1 MSVFRLVVRSP
12 GLAGRVPLIV
22 RCSTTG
28 ATSTDNEQTY
38 TKPVLKPLPHNAD
51 RMAPEGFFGGDIS
64 RMMGEKLGRSGAPCL
79 GAGLFLF
86 AVSKEFYQLNAEST
100 VAFAMLLGYGTLAY
114 NAGPKISAALKEKRD
129 MFVNHLYYKKRNVLN
144 TLKDGVKAMEKVEEQ
159 ASVRHNVFDVLRTNA
174 AMHREAL
181 YRARLAQVH
190 DEVLKRLDHQ
200 AELEASRRRNIQKH
214 MVTWVERQ
222 VSAGFSPEMEKRIID
237 RCISDL
243 KSVSTA

>member
-1 MSVFRLVVRSP
+1 MSVFRLVVRSQ

-28 ATSTDNEQTY
+28 AT
-38 TKPVLKPLPHNAD
+38 TKPILEPLPHNED

-79 GAGLFLF
+79 GVSVFLF
-86 AVSKEFYQLNAEST
+86 AVSKEIYQLNAEST
-100 VAFAMLLGYGTLAY
+100 VAFAMLMGYGALAY
-114 NAGPKISAALKEKRD
+114 KVGPMISDLLKQKRD
-129 MFVNHLYYKKRNVLN
+129 IFVSHLYHKKRNVLS
-144 TLKDGVKAMEKVEEQ
+144 TLKDGVRAMEKVEEQ

-181 YRARLAQVH
+181 YRARLAQVN

-222 VSAGFSPEMEKRIID
+222 VNAGFSPNMEKRIID